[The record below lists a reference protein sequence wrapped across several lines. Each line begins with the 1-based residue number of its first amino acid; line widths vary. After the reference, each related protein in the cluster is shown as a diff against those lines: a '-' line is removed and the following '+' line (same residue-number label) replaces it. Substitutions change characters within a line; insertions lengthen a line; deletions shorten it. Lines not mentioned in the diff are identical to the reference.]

1 MQPENTSLYL
11 SEHSLAL
18 YPTLVQPH
26 AEYLPRMGS
35 LHPGLVQPE
44 CESVRACVGPAMSSL
59 LGLGHPFP
67 PSETFGILT
76 VSPELGVITKAV

>member
-1 MQPENTSLYL
+1 
-11 SEHSLAL
+11 
-18 YPTLVQPH
+18 
-26 AEYLPRMGS
+26 MGS

-44 CESVRACVGPAMSSL
+44 CESVGACVGPAMSSL

-67 PSETFGILT
+67 PSEIFWILT